1 MSFIYMNK
9 TMTPRVYEGTPPAS
23 SHSVFYY
30 RRSATQQILEKQQRL
45 YEELSA
51 SLAELQRSVS
61 VQHQQ
66 QQQLHERWNER
77 MEQDETAKQA
87 ITDSLVLHEE
97 AAKKLSQQL
106 AAQEQLY
113 QGLLVR
119 FEGQEKLYQTLIEKL
134 ERQHMFQ
141 ETVIK
146 RLEAQEATQYKMTRQ
161 LDSLKEALY
170 ERCSF
175 IVDTMKELMRSLFSR
190 HERKKATKEQPER
203 EEELVHL

>member
-30 RRSATQQILEKQQRL
+30 RRSATEQVLEGQQRL
-45 YEELSA
+45 YNELSA
-51 SLAELQRSVS
+51 LLAELQRSVS
-61 VQHQQ
+61 AQHEQ
-66 QQQLHERWNER
+66 QQQLYERWNER
-77 MEQDETAKQA
+77 IEQDVTAKQVIA
-87 ITDSLVLHEE
+87 DSLVLQEE
-97 AAKKLSQQL
+97 ATKKLSQQL
-106 AAQEQLY
+106 TAYEQLY
-113 QGLLVR
+113 QGLLTR
-119 FEGQEKLYQTLIEKL
+119 LGGQKKLYQKL
-134 ERQHMFQ
+134 DPQHVFQ

-175 IVDTMKELMRSLFSR
+175 IV
-190 HERKKATKEQPER
+190 EQ
-203 EEELVHL
+203 